1 MYALPAHQSPRAWL
15 TRVPFTRARRDE
27 PSPYAMDGFSNVTT
41 VTVDDPL
48 GNQLADAMDGLR
60 CSRSTRA
67 VEPPVVPQQT
77 ARQQKVVEEL
87 ANSMVSHTPLGTQ
100 AQHGRL
106 GLALPGLVGA
116 DWVGHCWARTARH
129 HVLAPSHRAWSPSH
143 PPPTTSAAALPTSP
157 SSPRMPLPP
166 LQRTLDVHVDVYDA
180 DGRVRKPSA
189 ASRLLGSV
197 SSPTAPWARRSTP
210 VPPPPASRPPPA
222 RLPPAPR
229 ALPSPRP
236 SPRHHRCCGH
246 HLSCLLAHHTDA

>member
-1 MYALPAHQSPRAWL
+1 MDLVDKPHQQLTEMYALPAHQSPRAWL

-41 VTVDDPL
+41 VTIDDPL

-129 HVLAPSHRAWSPSH
+129 HVPAPSHRAWSPSH
-143 PPPTTSAAALPTSP
+143 PPPTP
-157 SSPRMPLPP
+157 
-166 LQRTLDVHVDVYDA
+166 
-180 DGRVRKPSA
+180 
-189 ASRLLGSV
+189 
-197 SSPTAPWARRSTP
+197 
-210 VPPPPASRPPPA
+210 SRPPPCKYD
-222 RLPPAPR
+222 RRVTPL
-229 ALPSPRP
+229 
-236 SPRHHRCCGH
+236 
-246 HLSCLLAHHTDA
+246 